1 MIKAVLFD
9 VDGVLIDSFEANLK
23 FYQDLMNKAGYRP
36 PTREEFPPFF
46 HLALMDAIR
55 VLTRSSSEKEIK
67 RIFELA
73 KSRKVRYPIELL
85 DMPKGIEKVINTL
98 SKKYLL
104 GIVTSR
110 IKESVYEAPKLAK
123 LQNYFK
129 IAISYQDTA
138 SHKPHPEPL
147 FLAAKKLGIK
157 SEEAV
162 YIGDVE
168 NDIKAGKAAGM
179 KVIAY
184 SRKIITDADS
194 CASSFEK
201 LPELIEK
208 LN

>member
-1 MIKAVLFD
+1 MIKAVIFD
-9 VDGVLIDSFEANLK
+9 IDGVLIDSFEANLK
-23 FYQDLMNKAGYRP
+23 FYQDLMSKAGYRP

-55 VLTRSSSEKEIK
+55 ALTRSSSEKEIK

-73 KSRKVRYPIELL
+73 KSREVKYPVELL
-85 DMPKGIEKVINTL
+85 GMPKSIEKVITAL

-110 IKESVYEAPKLAK
+110 IRESVYEAPKLAK
-123 LQNYFK
+123 LQEYFK
-129 IAISYQDTA
+129 VAISYQDTV

-168 NDIKAGKAAGM
+168 NDIKAGKAADM

-184 SRKIITDADS
+184 SKNKLANADA
-194 CASSFEK
+194 CTSSFEN
-201 LPELIEK
+201 LPELIK
-208 LN
+208 KFD